1 MAEMTGRPTGLAGLI
16 ARVQQ
21 WRPVRVFMRYSAHRG
36 PILAAGLSYQA
47 LFAVFAGLWLA
58 FSLAGLFIAGNS
70 VLHEELIR
78 LLSVSVPGLIDDG
91 SGNGAI
97 DPDVLL
103 NAQILGWSGVIAAV
117 GLLVTALGWMASGRD
132 AVRLI
137 FDASPPSTPFLL
149 LKLKDLGLAIGF
161 GIAILVSATLSVG
174 STAALHW
181 ALGFVGLEDSTV
193 ATVLTRISGLALMFL
208 LDALALAVLYR
219 VLSGLQIPARRLL
232 AGSALA
238 AAGLG
243 VLKVLGTA
251 LLGGATR
258 NPLLASFV
266 VIIGLL
272 IWFNL
277 VCQVILIG
285 SAWIA
290 VGMADRGLF
299 ADPAVAAAEEAR
311 RRAAEERVQH
321 EEERV
326 RREARGMVPRW
337 LRWAVRSRHDG
348 GSS

>member
-1 MAEMTGRPTGLAGLI
+1 MAETTGSPTGIAGLI

-21 WRPVRVFMRYSAHRG
+21 WRPVRVFQRYTVHRG
-36 PILAAGLSYQA
+36 PILSAGLSYQA

-58 FSLAGLFIAGNS
+58 FAIAGLLIAGNPA
-70 VLHEELIR
+70 VQDALID
-78 LLSVSVPGLIDDG
+78 LLTVSVPGLIDDG

-97 DPDVLL
+97 EVDLL
-103 NAQILGWSGVIAAV
+103 LEAQILGWTGVIAAI
-117 GLLVTALGWMASGRD
+117 GLLITALGWLGSARA

-137 FDASPPSTPFLL
+137 FDAPEPVTPFLL
-149 LKLKDLGLAIGF
+149 LKLKDFGLAIGF
-161 GIAILVSATLSVG
+161 GLAVLLSATLSVL
-174 STAALHW
+174 STAALDTV
-181 ALGFVGLEDSTV
+181 LGFFGLSDSAV
-193 ATVLTRISGLALMFL
+193 ATVLTRTIGLALMFL
-208 LDALALAVLYR
+208 LDASALAVLYR
-219 VLSGLQIPARRLL
+219 VLSGLQIPIRRLI

-243 VLKVLGTA
+243 ALKVLGTA

-277 VCQVILIG
+277 VCQVIVIG

-290 VGMADRGLF
+290 VGMADRGLV
-299 ADPAVAAAEEAR
+299 ADPAIVAAEQARQRAEN
-311 RRAAEERVQH
+311 ERI
-321 EEERV
+321 E
-326 RREARGMVPRW
+326 REARSLVPRW
-337 LRWAVRSRHDG
+337 LRWSVRSRHDG